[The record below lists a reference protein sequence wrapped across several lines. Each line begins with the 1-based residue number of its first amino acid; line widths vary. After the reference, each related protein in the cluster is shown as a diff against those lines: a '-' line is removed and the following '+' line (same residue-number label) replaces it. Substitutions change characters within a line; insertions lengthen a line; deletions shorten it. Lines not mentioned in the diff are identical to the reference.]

1 MAAPMVPSPTNA
13 MRSTRTS
20 CCEMTSVAGG
30 GTRRGPYAR
39 PRDAYHLAMEWLG
52 IDRRRLGTG
61 MLVFGLAGVLVAG
74 VVAVALVL
82 GGFAARNL
90 DERLAADQARIA
102 ASLTRLSATMES
114 LAITME
120 NAGTTLE
127 TSSAAMADAQAV
139 LDTASAS
146 MLSLSGAL
154 NISILGSQPFAG
166 ASQNL
171 EELARTIATFEGK
184 ATALGVNLHQNSV
197 DAGVMTAQV
206 RDLKTQLNEL
216 AVRVTGFDRI
226 GELVA
231 LLIGGIVLCALLT
244 AWVAVAAG
252 FCAWV
257 GWKLRRIGAV
267 DEASAAG

>member
-1 MAAPMVPSPTNA
+1 
-13 MRSTRTS
+13 
-20 CCEMTSVAGG
+20 
-30 GTRRGPYAR
+30 
-39 PRDAYHLAMEWLG
+39 MEWLG

-61 MLVFGLAGVLVAG
+61 MLVFGLVGVLVAG
-74 VVAVALVL
+74 VVAVALVI
-82 GGFAARNL
+82 GGFSARNL
-90 DERLAADQARIA
+90 DDRLAADQARIG

-127 TSSAAMADAQAV
+127 TSSAAMGDAEAV
-139 LDTASAS
+139 LDTAAAS
-146 MLSLSGAL
+146 MVSLSGAL

-166 ASQNL
+166 ASRNL
-171 EELARTIATFEGK
+171 EELARTIDAFKGK
-184 ATALGVNLHQNSV
+184 ATTLGMNLHQNSV

-226 GELVA
+226 GELVG

-257 GWKLRRIGAV
+257 GWKLRRIGAS
-267 DEASAAG
+267 DEASGAG

>member
-1 MAAPMVPSPTNA
+1 
-13 MRSTRTS
+13 
-20 CCEMTSVAGG
+20 
-30 GTRRGPYAR
+30 
-39 PRDAYHLAMEWLG
+39 MEWLG
-52 IDRRRLGTG
+52 INRRRLGTG
-61 MLVFGLAGVLVAG
+61 MLVFGLAGVLMAG

-82 GGFAARNL
+82 GAFAARNL
-90 DERLAADQARIA
+90 DDRLTADQARIA

-114 LAITME
+114 LAMTMD

-127 TSSAAMADAQAV
+127 TSSEAMADAQAV

-154 NISILGSQPFAG
+154 DISILGSRPFAG

-184 ATALGVNLHQNSV
+184 ATTLGANLYQNSV
-197 DAGVMTAQV
+197 DAGVMTDQV

-216 AVRVTGFDRI
+216 AVRITGFDRI

-231 LLIGGIVLCALLT
+231 LLIGGIVLAALLT

-257 GWKLRRIGAV
+257 GWKLRRIGAGAGAS
-267 DEASAAG
+267 EAG

>member
-1 MAAPMVPSPTNA
+1 
-13 MRSTRTS
+13 
-20 CCEMTSVAGG
+20 
-30 GTRRGPYAR
+30 
-39 PRDAYHLAMEWLG
+39 MEWLD
-52 IDRRRLGTG
+52 INRRRLGTG
-61 MLVFGLAGVLVAG
+61 MLVFGLAGVIMAG
-74 VVAVALVL
+74 VVAVALVF
-82 GGFAARNL
+82 GAFAARNL
-90 DERLAADQARIA
+90 DDRLVADQARIA

-127 TSSAAMADAQAV
+127 TSSAAMGDAEAV

-171 EELARTIATFEGK
+171 EELARTIATFKGK
-184 ATALGVNLHQNSV
+184 ATTLGMNLHQNSV
-197 DAGVMTAQV
+197 DAGLMTAQV

-231 LLIGGIVLCALLT
+231 LLIGGIVLSALLT
-244 AWVAVAAG
+244 AWVAVGAG

-257 GWKLRRIGAV
+257 GWKLRRIGTG
-267 DEASAAG
+267 DRSSAAG

>member
-1 MAAPMVPSPTNA
+1 
-13 MRSTRTS
+13 
-20 CCEMTSVAGG
+20 
-30 GTRRGPYAR
+30 
-39 PRDAYHLAMEWLG
+39 MEWLG
-52 IDRRRLGTG
+52 INRRRLGTG
-61 MLVFGLAGVLVAG
+61 MLAFGLAGVLMAG

-82 GGFAARNL
+82 GAFAARNL
-90 DERLAADQARIA
+90 DDRLAADQARIG

-127 TSSAAMADAQAV
+127 TSSTAMGDAQAV

-171 EELARTIATFEGK
+171 EELARTIEAFKGK
-184 ATALGVNLHQNSV
+184 ATTLGVNLHQNSV
-197 DAGVMTAQV
+197 DVGVMTGQI

-216 AVRVTGFDRI
+216 AVRVSGFDRI

-231 LLIGGIVLCALLT
+231 LLIGGIVLAALLT
-244 AWVAVAAG
+244 AWVGVAAG

-257 GWKLRRIGAV
+257 GWKLRRIGAG